1 MVVPA
6 IFIIGFGVFF
16 DLIGYKFAFR
26 AESTI
31 KRLQEMKYKESNQ
44 PTKQA
49 IIMTRIFGVILL
61 IIGIYFIG
69 IGIIIL
75 LN

>member
-6 IFIIGFGVFF
+6 IFIIAFGVFF
-16 DLIGYKFAFR
+16 DLIGFR
-26 AESTI
+26 FTFKAESTI
-31 KRLQEMKYKESNQ
+31 KRLQEMKYKGSSQ

-49 IIMTRIFGVILL
+49 IIMTRIFGVILI

-69 IGIIIL
+69 IGINVL
-75 LN
+75 VN